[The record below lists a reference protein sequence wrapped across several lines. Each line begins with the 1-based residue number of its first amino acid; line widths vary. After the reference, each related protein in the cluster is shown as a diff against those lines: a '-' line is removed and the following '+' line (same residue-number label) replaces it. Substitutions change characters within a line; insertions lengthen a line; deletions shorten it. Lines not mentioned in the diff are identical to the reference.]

1 MNDFASR
8 LTINQSTYIDPVK
21 GKKLHGKCFN
31 KMLKIFFMKSPY
43 GSNLKVFF
51 NPELNKSKTVATI
64 IESIEKHDLE
74 DRKILFR

>member
-43 GSNLKVFF
+43 GSDLKVFLIQ
-51 NPELNKSKTVATI
+51 N
-64 IESIEKHDLE
+64 
-74 DRKILFR
+74 